1 MQENVELAEISYK
14 TSLSKVDWNAM
25 KATLAEDNFDNGRTP
40 EQLRASFENSYATV
54 IAYDGLH
61 IVGTARVLSDGVCNA
76 YVVDVWTLSRYRNRG
91 VARKMMELLETT
103 VTGQHVYL
111 FTDDA
116 INFYKKVGFREQPTG
131 MGKVIGTWLHN

>member
-40 EQLRASFENSYATV
+40 EQLRASFENSYATI

>member
-1 MQENVELAEISYK
+1 
-14 TSLSKVDWNAM
+14 M

-40 EQLRASFENSYATV
+40 EQLRSSFENSYATV
-54 IAYDGLH
+54 IAHDGLQ

-91 VARKMMELLETT
+91 VARKMMEMLEATL
-103 VTGQHVYL
+103 TGQHVYL

-131 MGKVIGTWLHN
+131 MGKVIGTWLQKLANQP